1 MIIGDAN
8 CICPIPDSP
17 NWVLFQPNIV
27 IDAKLGCLWYVK
39 LRLRSLCNMV
49 ADRARLIELLLHRTD
64 AKLILVDVIKEML
77 TTQYS
82 GNMLPTIENVFDKL
96 NVVYS

>member
-1 MIIGDAN
+1 M
-8 CICPIPDSP
+8 PDSP

-39 LRLRSLCNMV
+39 LRLRSICDMV
-49 ADRARLIELLLHRTD
+49 SDRARLVELLLHRTD
-64 AKLILVDVIKEML
+64 AKLILVDVIKDML

-82 GNMLPTIENVFDKL
+82 GNMLPIIENVFDKL